1 MFMLLSILY
10 SYLTLDTI
18 DQLSSSCQ
26 HFLIAENRQ
35 HFPVFSCYLWDKMFF
50 NAEDDDHDFT
60 APGKYVAKPS
70 FVPFTPELYSFGG
83 SILI

>member
-1 MFMLLSILY
+1 
-10 SYLTLDTI
+10 
-18 DQLSSSCQ
+18 
-26 HFLIAENRQ
+26 
-35 HFPVFSCYLWDKMFF
+35 MFF

-70 FVPFTPELYSFGG
+70 FVQFTPELYSFGG